1 MQANAFAAS
10 GEKEKFWRSA
20 QRRKFVENG
29 PLVPLM
35 RHLVQ
40 SSQWILMKLGEHV
53 EQWWHSNQLLAQI
66 HFQPHPQRD
75 PGVTK
80 SHQSCRKEVLLRDHC
95 TTKMSETSFTH
106 VKLSSETEATLFRL
120 NLFYLLPSL
129 HPLQVHQSSLKRF
142 RWAFNNLDN
151 CNAAASRSIIGVMSS
166 SSSSLSEVGPSTK
179 PFEGLKPWRS
189 LS

>member
-1 MQANAFAAS
+1 MLNNGDTRISFWPRFTFSHIHNVILAS
-10 GEKEKFWRSA
+10 QKVIRVAE
-20 QRRKFVENG
+20 
-29 PLVPLM
+29 M
-35 RHLVQ
+35 
-40 SSQWILMKLGEHV
+40 
-53 EQWWHSNQLLAQI
+53 
-66 HFQPHPQRD
+66 
-75 PGVTK
+75 
-80 SHQSCRKEVLLRDHC
+80 EVLLRDHC